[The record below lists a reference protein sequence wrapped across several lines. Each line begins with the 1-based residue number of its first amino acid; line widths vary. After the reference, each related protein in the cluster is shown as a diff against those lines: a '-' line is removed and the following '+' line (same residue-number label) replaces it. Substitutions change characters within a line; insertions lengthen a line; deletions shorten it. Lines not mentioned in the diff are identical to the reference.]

1 MVLSTIR
8 SIVFVMFVLGPIS
21 VFSQTF
27 PSSAAAAD
35 KELLKPAQLD
45 QLVAPIALYPD
56 TLLSEVLMAS
66 TYPLEVVQAERWLNA
81 NKGLKDDGLKEVMG
95 WGTSTLPC
103 AGVSIENLNHLP
115 AT

>member
-27 PSSAAAAD
+27 PSSAAAAAD
-35 KELLKPAQLD
+35 RELLKPAQLD

-66 TYPLEVVQAERWLNA
+66 TYPLEVV
-81 NKGLKDDGLKEVMG
+81 
-95 WGTSTLPC
+95 
-103 AGVSIENLNHLP
+103 
-115 AT
+115 